1 MKNKNR
7 ILSIT
12 YSSFFFWEKNNLPK
26 FEKVLPHFDSDFSL
40 VVNFFATDLFLLFRR
55 VSTHLLPFIATSPLG
70 MLYCSQVTNLKKK
83 NKKNKKKHRLGSFEI

>member
-1 MKNKNR
+1 
-7 ILSIT
+7 L
-12 YSSFFFWEKNNLPK
+12 EKKNLPK

-55 VSTHLLPFIATSPLG
+55 VSTHLLPFIAKSPLG

-83 NKKNKKKHRLGSFEI
+83 TKRNLGLDLLKYNLFSKII